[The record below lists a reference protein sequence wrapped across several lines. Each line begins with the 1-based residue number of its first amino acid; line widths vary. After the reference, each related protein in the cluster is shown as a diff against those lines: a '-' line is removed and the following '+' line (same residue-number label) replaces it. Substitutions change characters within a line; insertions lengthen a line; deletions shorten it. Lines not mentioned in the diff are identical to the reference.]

1 MRTSEDFQK
10 LVVQMRKKGFYKSK
24 EPLAVD
30 WRAYTTNQ
38 INDIIDTLKFI
49 RSEVDKV
56 YTPLRVRKRGRPEVG
71 VGNLAKAVLFVELYG
86 IDERRA
92 EGWITLMAP
101 HLGIDEHIDDR
112 VLGKAYQNK
121 AVIAILEQI
130 FEETKTNDGVMSGD
144 GTGLEGSRKEN
155 YESTKKKTNY
165 LTSVVDSRE
174 VVQAFDVGNKAEC
187 PAMHEL
193 VGKIK
198 DSLLKDLTSVLKEA
212 KLTLD
217 AGFVDRKLAQ
227 LIEDSG
233 IIPFIF
239 PKKNNVI
246 TPKGYPAW
254 GRMCK
259 RLIGDVQ
266 AWLAEY
272 HIRSHAESFH
282 SSFKRI
288 FGIVTKRL
296 TITVY
301 TQVLCR
307 IIHNNRRKIN
317 YHYLKNTQPE

>member
-1 MRTSEDFQK
+1 MRTSKEFQA
-10 LVVQMRKKGFYKSK
+10 LVVKMRKKGFYKSK
-24 EPLAVD
+24 EPLCLD
-30 WRAYTTNQ
+30 WHAYNTNQ
-38 INDIIDTLKFI
+38 INDVIDSLKFI
-49 RSEVDKV
+49 REQVGKV
-56 YTPLRVRKRGRPEVG
+56 HVPLHVRSVGRPATDA
-71 VGNLAKAVLFVELYG
+71 GNLAKAILFVERYG
-86 IDERRA
+86 IDERKA

-101 HLGIDEHIDDR
+101 HLGITEHIDDR

-121 AVIAILEQI
+121 AVIAILEEI
-130 FEETKTNDGVMSGD
+130 FQETKTNDGNMSGD
-144 GTGLEGSRKEN
+144 GTGLEGSRKQN

-174 VVQAFDVGNKAEC
+174 VVQAFDVGNKQEC
-187 PAMHEL
+187 QVMHDL
-193 VGKIK
+193 VARIK
-198 DSLLKDLTSVLKEA
+198 ESLLKDLTNVLKAA

-217 AGFVDRKLAQ
+217 AGFVDRKLIQ

-233 IIPFIF
+233 IVPFVF

-246 TPKGYPAW
+246 TAKGYPAW

-259 RLIGDVQ
+259 RLIEDVQ

-288 FGIVTKRL
+288 FGIITKRL
-296 TITVY
+296 TLSVY

-307 IIHNNRRKIN
+307 IIHNNQRKTQ